1 MSPIDTG
8 NLRSHPTWGEVRD
21 AYLADRAVS
30 EAYQALGK
38 SLRGDNWAHPEPSIP
53 QEVPA

>member
-1 MSPIDTG
+1 MSPINTG
-8 NLRSHPTWGEVRD
+8 NLRSHPTWAEVRD
-21 AYLADRAVS
+21 TYLADRAVS

-38 SLRGDNWAHPEPSIP
+38 SLRGDNWAPPEPPVP

>member
-1 MSPIDTG
+1 MRPINTG